1 MYTFLFTGMWED
13 VVPALEDNS
22 FDGILY
28 DTYPLSEET
37 WHTHQFD
44 FIRGHAFRLLK
55 PGGVLTYCNLTSW
68 GKLMKI
74 KYTDIEE
81 MFKETQ
87 TGPLVESGFIEENI
101 STEIMHVEPEDGCRY
116 YTHNKMIAPT
126 IIKQV
131 EA

>member
-1 MYTFLFTGMWED
+1 MWED
-13 VVPALEDNS
+13 IVPTLENNS

-44 FIRGHAFRLLK
+44 FIRKHAYRLLK

-68 GKLMKI
+68 GKLMESN
-74 KYTDIEE
+74 YTDIEV

-87 TGPLVESGFIEENI
+87 VGPLIESGFVEENI
-101 STEIMHVEPEDGCRY
+101 SAEVMNIKPEKGCKY
-116 YTHNKMIAPT
+116 YSHNKMIAPT
-126 IIKQV
+126 IIKQTKC
-131 EA
+131 EEK